1 MLSPAG
7 GEACPSQHSRMGHY
21 VSKSLGLSLDPSPH
35 ALVAFFLQDK
45 IAYWPRDA
53 LLCKMGT
60 LDSPIKSLAFE
71 T

>member
-1 MLSPAG
+1 MPQPAL
-7 GEACPSQHSRMGHY
+7 
-21 VSKSLGLSLDPSPH
+21 KDGLLRLQKPGLRLDPSPH